1 MEMTKGEIIAD
12 YKQAKHKAK
21 HVQTLAD
28 LNACPVSEI
37 KAILYEAGLIDAEPV
52 VPAADKK
59 ARRAWTAEDDAELRR
74 MFEAGYADRAI
85 AAALERGRPAVS
97 ERRRVLGLL
106 REKNNKPA
114 ETQTAAP
121 VADIAPVVEAVPEVM
136 TKVMTSAEQVAEP
149 APAAEEEQVVEVK
162 PAELP
167 KITGTTLDAVDVT
180 PASRRAAIL
189 DRAKECVCTDRND
202 LYGEP
207 EDNFA
212 VIAAMWE
219 PYIKARC
226 VSKDGSVD
234 VGPRDVAI
242 MMALFKIGRAAT
254 AIDVHDD
261 TLVDIAGYAACAA
274 GMA

>member
-1 MEMTKGEIIAD
+1 MQMTKADIIAE
-12 YKQAKHKAK
+12 YKQAKDKVK
-21 HVQTLAD
+21 QVSILAQ

-37 KAILYEAGLIDAEPV
+37 KAVLYEAGLIGAEPV

-74 MFEAGYADRAI
+74 LFEAGYADRAI
-85 AAALERGRPAVS
+85 AAALDRGRPAVS

-106 REKNNKPA
+106 KNNKPA

-149 APAAEEEQVVEVK
+149 APAAEEEQVVEAK

-180 PASRRAAIL
+180 PAARRAAIL
-189 DRAKECVCTDRND
+189 DRAKECVCTDRNK

-212 VIAAMWE
+212 VIADLWQ

-226 VSKDGSVD
+226 VGDGASVD
-234 VGPRDVAI
+234 ISAHDVAMLMI
-242 MMALFKIGRAAT
+242 LFKVGRAAT
-254 AIDVHDD
+254 AIEVSDD
-261 TLVDIAGYAACAA
+261 TLIDIAGYAACAA
-274 GMA
+274 GI

>member
-1 MEMTKGEIIAD
+1 MQMTKADIIAN
-12 YKQAKHKAK
+12 YKQAKDKVK
-21 HVQTLAD
+21 QVSILAQ

-74 MFEAGYADRAI
+74 LFEAGYADRAI

-106 REKNNKPA
+106 RRSGETPA
-114 ETQTAAP
+114 ETQAAAP
-121 VADIAPVVEAVPEVM
+121 VVEATPEVMTKVMTFAETAAEPAPTADIAPVVEA
-136 TKVMTSAEQVAEP
+136 
-149 APAAEEEQVVEVK
+149 K

-180 PASRRAAIL
+180 PAVRRAAIL
-189 DRAKECVCTDRND
+189 DRAKECVCTDRNK

-212 VIAAMWE
+212 VIADLWQ

-226 VSKDGSVD
+226 VGDGAQVD
-234 VGPRDVAI
+234 ITARDVA
-242 MMALFKIGRAAT
+242 MMMILFKVGRAAT
-254 AIDVHDD
+254 ADDVSDD

-274 GMA
+274 GM

>member
-52 VPAADKK
+52 VPEHASRKYVV
-59 ARRAWTAEDDAELRR
+59 WLPEDDEAMREMFLRGCKDRNIAEALGRTP
-74 MFEAGYADRAI
+74 
-85 AAALERGRPAVS
+85 AAVA

-149 APAAEEEQVVEVK
+149 APAAEEEQVIEAK

-180 PASRRAAIL
+180 PAVRRAEVL
-189 DRAKECVCTDRND
+189 DKAKQCVCSERNEQ
-202 LYGEP
+202 YGEP

-212 VIAAMWE
+212 VIASLWE
-219 PYIKARC
+219 TYIKARC
-226 VSKDGSVD
+226 VGEGVQVD
-234 VGPRDVAI
+234 ITARDVAI
-242 MMALFKIGRAAT
+242 MMVLFKVGRAAT
-254 AIDVHDD
+254 SIDANDD

>member
-1 MEMTKGEIIAD
+1 MEITKGEIIAD

-21 HVQTLAD
+21 HVQTLAQ

-37 KAILYEAGLIDAEPV
+37 KAVLYEAGLIDAEPV

-74 MFEAGYADRAI
+74 LFEAGYADRAI
-85 AAALERGRPAVS
+85 AAALDRGRPAVS

-136 TKVMTSAEQVAEP
+136 TKAITSAEQVAEP
-149 APAAEEEQVVEVK
+149 APAAEEEQVVEAK

-180 PASRRAAIL
+180 PAARRAAIL
-189 DRAKECVCTDRND
+189 DRAKECVCTDRNMK
-202 LYGEP
+202 YGAP
-207 EDNFA
+207 EDNFR
-212 VIAAMWE
+212 VIAGLWE
-219 PYIKARC
+219 RYIQASC
-226 VSKDGSVD
+226 VSKSGD
-234 VGPRDVAI
+234 VAISPRDVA
-242 MMALFKIGRAAT
+242 MMMVLLKVGRAAT
-254 AIDVHDD
+254 ADDVSDD

-274 GMA
+274 GM